1 MYKSLIMSFWLLF
14 LQACGHREPVYI
26 ESSQELCPQP
36 VKPELPKVQGDLAD
50 EKTQE
55 LLYERELQI
64 RDYIKRL
71 ENTVLCYAKQV

>member
-1 MYKSLIMSFWLLF
+1 MRALTFLFCLLF
-14 LQACGHREPVYI
+14 LQACTEKSVYI
-26 ESSQELCPQP
+26 ESSLELCPHP
-36 VKPELPKVQGDLAD
+36 VKPELPKVQGDLSD

-71 ENTVLCYAKQV
+71 ENTVLCYEKQV